1 MKLTSTNLVN
11 PAAPPPV
18 DEYTDAPIWLQRLFA
33 GTYVLFCIVL
43 GIWLVALP
51 WVGKWFEEGLV
62 SRWPELQRV
71 LQHGFV
77 RGAVSGL
84 GLVDIW
90 LGVWEAV
97 HYRDRVPAGPA
108 TPTPKNGNL
117 HGGQQ

>member
-1 MKLTSTNLVN
+1 LKLTSTNLAT
-11 PAAPPPV
+11 PTGHQPV
-18 DEYTDAPIWLQRLFA
+18 DEYTDAPVWLQRVFA

-51 WVGKWFEEGLV
+51 WVGKWFEDGLV

-77 RGAVSGL
+77 RGAVTGL
-84 GLVDIW
+84 GLIDIW

-97 HYRDRVPAGPA
+97 HYRDHVPPG
-108 TPTPKNGNL
+108 TSTHNNGNT
-117 HGGQQ
+117 HDGK

>member
-1 MKLTSTNLVN
+1 LKLTSTNLVT
-11 PAAPPPV
+11 PAGPHPV
-18 DEYTDAPIWLQRLFA
+18 EEYAEVPVWLQRLFA
-33 GTYVLFCIVL
+33 GTYVLFCIVV
-43 GIWLVALP
+43 GMWLLALP

-90 LGVWEAV
+90 LGVWEAIQ
-97 HYRDRVPAGPA
+97 YRDRVPTGSSVPPA
-108 TPTPKNGNL
+108 TNGNL
-117 HGGQQ
+117 HDGQ

>member
-1 MKLTSTNLVN
+1 
-11 PAAPPPV
+11 
-18 DEYTDAPIWLQRLFA
+18 
-33 GTYVLFCIVL
+33 
-43 GIWLVALP
+43 VALP

-62 SRWPELQRV
+62 SHWPELQRV

-97 HYRDRVPAGPA
+97 HYRDRVPGGQAA
-108 TPTPKNGNL
+108 PTPKNGNL